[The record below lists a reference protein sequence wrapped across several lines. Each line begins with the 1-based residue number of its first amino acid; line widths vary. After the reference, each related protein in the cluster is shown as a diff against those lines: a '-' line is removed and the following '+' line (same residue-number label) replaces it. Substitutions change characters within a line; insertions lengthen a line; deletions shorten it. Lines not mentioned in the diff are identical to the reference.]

1 MANTI
6 GTRAAVANARVT
18 KAVVVFSGGQD
29 STTCLIQ
36 ALTQYDEVHGIT
48 FDYGQRHREEIEVA
62 KSLAKR
68 LNITSHKVMD
78 VTLLNEL
85 AISALTRD
93 AIPVSH
99 ELMENG
105 LPNTFVPGRNILF
118 LTLAGIYAYQLG
130 AQSLITGVC
139 ETDFSGYP
147 DCRHDFVRA
156 MESALVQGM
165 DKPLQIVTPLMWLNK
180 AQTWA
185 LADKYQQLD
194 LVRHQTLTCYN
205 GVIGD
210 GCGDCPACH
219 LRQRGLDEYLQNQ
232 ATIMAS
238 LPDAAIQ
245 TEPSA

>member
-1 MANTI
+1 MS
-6 GTRAAVANARVT
+6 

-36 ALTQYDEVHGIT
+36 ALGQYDEVHAIT
-48 FDYGQRHREEIEVA
+48 FDYGQRHSQEIQVA
-62 KSLAKR
+62 KDLTAELK
-68 LNITSHKVMD
+68 IKSHKVMD
-78 VTLLNEL
+78 VSLLNEL

-99 ELMENG
+99 ELMDNG

-130 AQSLITGVC
+130 ADAIITGVC

-147 DCRHDFVRA
+147 DCRNDFVKA

-165 DKPLQIVTPLMWLNK
+165 DRKLEIVTPLMWLNK

-185 LADKYQQLD
+185 LADKYQQLE
-194 LVRHQTLTCYN
+194 LVRNRTLTCYN

-210 GCGDCPACH
+210 GCGDCPACL
-219 LRQRGLDEYLQNQ
+219 LRRRGLEDYLQDAQ
-232 ATIMAS
+232 AVMAS
-238 LPDAAIQ
+238 LAHQ
-245 TEPSA
+245 